1 MVRDFLGGLLGVVN
15 ELGMNE
21 SQIAKKRMREARED
35 VAENFVSH
43 NLFEQN
49 GEFDNFAIRE
59 GLREYQRAFAE
70 YQRGME
76 YVRHYGLGE
85 EAQQEIGF
93 MAMELQKKQ
102 QELLNTVEYALRE
115 TDGVLYDAN
124 GVNKRVDRGW
134 HVKGRFSEKEWD
146 YLYSTIGHLEMK
158 NPYGEGNVTFG
169 RLLQEQHDAKSK
181 AHMLNQT
188 EFNFIDPMDE
198 NYMKFYNKKK
208 DKWISYEDKPHI
220 INNYKRDF
228 FDRDFVMSS
237 MYPGFYSTMDGMIE
251 YGAKLAKTKAE
262 RKANIKEIQ
271 YNREAGV
278 ILDRLAAC
286 GQRNGMVHPTAGTS
300 QVTEMT
306 EYSGEVSQTDEQ
318 SFDPGM
324 EDMPGGKK
332 ATTQKGGRT
341 TTKIEFAPGANAI
354 ESDVYGMCKRTVLKE
369 MNDNGELKNNRFFT
383 PEYAEKFLNNSV
395 KDIDSTKLIAPALG
409 VTEDQ
414 LNFIS
419 GQSDDYI
426 DFMAESN
433 NMLDKL
439 FTDSETG
446 DDKIG
451 YIHRKGD
458 TKSVPTHLY
467 SEAMDAWF
475 PNPEAYA
482 MAKEYLMEVY
492 GNSEEESNAEGH
504 SLRVSEEWQKDN
516 ALMFTTNEVGVSEN
530 NPLWMSNDMISGF
543 YSDNYESG
551 DLDMVKALSNDF
563 HNRQLGVGLTGENAA
578 FVVGNTMNKADNMI
592 SREYDMSI
600 QGNDWL
606 SGEDL
611 LNGVMPNPGIDT
623 QMTEEEMEKA
633 TGIPPSELL
642 GEEFSWAYPS
652 GLDSDLSVSSL
663 IASGYEPGADITG
676 KYESWEDMPW
686 YSEIPMELTPG
697 QIEEVKSGMNP
708 LSTEQDFQ
716 LSLKKRLEKEQKSF
730 IYQKKKD
737 KFGDISWGGS
747 QYGWVADKYNTW
759 KKKPSASWME
769 DTKPGSGPIEQWNEV
784 IK

>member
-1 MVRDFLGGLLGVVN
+1 
-15 ELGMNE
+15 
-21 SQIAKKRMREARED
+21 
-35 VAENFVSH
+35 
-43 NLFEQN
+43 
-49 GEFDNFAIRE
+49 
-59 GLREYQRAFAE
+59 
-70 YQRGME
+70 
-76 YVRHYGLGE
+76 
-85 EAQQEIGF
+85 
-93 MAMELQKKQ
+93 
-102 QELLNTVEYALRE
+102 
-115 TDGVLYDAN
+115 
-124 GVNKRVDRGW
+124 
-134 HVKGRFSEKEWD
+134 
-146 YLYSTIGHLEMK
+146 
-158 NPYGEGNVTFG
+158 

-516 ALMFTTNEVGVSEN
+516 ALMFTTN
-530 NPLWMSNDMISGF
+530 
-543 YSDNYESG
+543 
-551 DLDMVKALSNDF
+551 
-563 HNRQLGVGLTGENAA
+563 
-578 FVVGNTMNKADNMI
+578 
-592 SREYDMSI
+592 
-600 QGNDWL
+600 
-606 SGEDL
+606 
-611 LNGVMPNPGIDT
+611 
-623 QMTEEEMEKA
+623 
-633 TGIPPSELL
+633 
-642 GEEFSWAYPS
+642 
-652 GLDSDLSVSSL
+652 
-663 IASGYEPGADITG
+663 
-676 KYESWEDMPW
+676 
-686 YSEIPMELTPG
+686 
-697 QIEEVKSGMNP
+697 
-708 LSTEQDFQ
+708 
-716 LSLKKRLEKEQKSF
+716 
-730 IYQKKKD
+730 
-737 KFGDISWGGS
+737 
-747 QYGWVADKYNTW
+747 
-759 KKKPSASWME
+759 
-769 DTKPGSGPIEQWNEV
+769 
-784 IK
+784 